1 MDKKIKELV
10 WRELRQLHCSILL
23 EEVKTK
29 VNKLKA
35 YGVTDNEIEAI
46 LHDIELF
53 PQLIVTKDYQLV
65 LSGTRRMV
73 VKMEPLVKAVYLLF
87 LAHPEG
93 IVLKCLPDY
102 RKELTALYLQLRPYG
117 MTDRVKKS
125 IEDVTN
131 PTLNSINEKCAK
143 IRKLFSEIL
152 PKAIARYYSISGKRG
167 EAKQILLPRNHITW
181 ECDFTFSQAL

>member
-1 MDKKIKELV
+1 MIP
-10 WRELRQLHCSILL
+10 S
-23 EEVKTK
+23 
-29 VNKLKA
+29 
-35 YGVTDNEIEAI
+35 
-46 LHDIELF
+46 
-53 PQLIVTKDYQLV
+53 V
-65 LSGTRRMV
+65 LWQESS
-73 VKMEPLVKAVYLLF
+73 
-87 LAHPEG
+87 
-93 IVLKCLPDY
+93 
-102 RKELTALYLQLRPYG
+102 
-117 MTDRVKKS
+117 KS